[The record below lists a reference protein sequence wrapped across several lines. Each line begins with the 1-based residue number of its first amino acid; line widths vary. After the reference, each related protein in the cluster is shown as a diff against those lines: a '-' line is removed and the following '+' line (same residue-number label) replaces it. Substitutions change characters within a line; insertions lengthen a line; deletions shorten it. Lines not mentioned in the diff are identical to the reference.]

1 MQRRCV
7 DSVRPKFSDF
17 QKLNAIEI
25 LLKLPEEASFELR
38 PNRAPYFFWIHWV
51 LAISLVFIV
60 GLPWSANAGEVPQKR
75 LVVIDTGI
83 DAKFPNFDKHIVHE
97 VCIMFWYSC
106 PNATDYQEGKG
117 SATLSSALLTY
128 PGFEHGTQMARV
140 ATLTNPNLEIVFI
153 RIIGNNSR
161 GARLSTSDSTVD
173 KALEWIINNASKH
186 NIGAVAMSQGHHNL
200 TSGSRYCPSTPQI
213 EKKIVALKQLN
224 IPVFLP
230 TGNSADKSRI
240 DWPACIPAS
249 IAVGSVDAK
258 DQISRFSNMDR
269 NLTDFYV
276 LGEVK
281 DFHPDGITRNYSGTS
296 VSAQVAA
303 AGWLEIAHRFP
314 SLYYTDI
321 YALIRKSSPIVF
333 DQEFR
338 FGRKFDRHSTLR
350 GLGQG

>member
-1 MQRRCV
+1 MCQIDGGVAMQTSKNQMLRLIQVPILC
-7 DSVRPKFSDF
+7 
-17 QKLNAIEI
+17 AI
-25 LLKLPEEASFELR
+25 
-38 PNRAPYFFWIHWV
+38 
-51 LAISLVFIV
+51 LAISGVF
-60 GLPWSANAGEVPQKR
+60 SQNALAFETAQKR
-75 LVVIDTGI
+75 LVIIDTGI
-83 DAKFPNFDKHIVHE
+83 DARFPNYDKHIVHE

-106 PNATDYQEGKG
+106 PNGMDFQEGKG

-140 ATLTNPNLEIVFI
+140 ATLTNPNLEIVFM
-153 RIIGNNSR
+153 RIVGNNSR

-173 KALEWIINNASKH
+173 KALDWILTNVSKY

-200 TSGSRYCPSTPQI
+200 ASGTRYCPSTPQT
-213 EKKIVALKQLN
+213 EKTIVALKLMN

-230 TGNSADKSRI
+230 TGNSGDKSRI
-240 DWPACIPAS
+240 DWPACISAS
-249 IAVGSVDAK
+249 IAVGSVDVK
-258 DQISRFSNMDR
+258 DQITKFSNMDR

-303 AGWLEIAHRFP
+303 AGWLEIAYRFP
-314 SLYYTDI
+314 LLSYTDI
-321 YALIRKSSPIVF
+321 YAQIRKSSPIVF

-338 FGRKFDRHSTLR
+338 FGRKFDRNLTLR